1 MSILVATT
9 NGNTAEFPDGTDPSV
24 IQAAMAKQFGSP
36 QASDSNSPAEPTFM
50 GNLPAAIGQGMTDAA
65 LGAGQFV
72 ANAPPFNLVPGLAG
86 QFNASAKE
94 KAQLDAP
101 LLAAPGGTTGS
112 AIGNMAALAPAAG
125 VGGIGTGVLRAL
137 TSGALQGGL
146 AGVAQPVSAEDYAA
160 EKAKQVAT
168 GAAAGGVVGGG
179 LSALG
184 KGVQALLPQNIVGTL
199 INKLG
204 GGDAAHAAEG
214 EALAQRT
221 GIDLRPSE
229 VTGQPQ
235 QAMAEN
241 LARQSIT
248 SRNLAFQS
256 DQKVAQQWLDY
267 TNRALDGISSQPGDM
282 ATVGQ
287 RVQGAVKN
295 AIDDLTKRRDL
306 LANQEY
312 GDIRTITKGAAT
324 IEPQNTNQLLQQIV
338 SDYGNVGTPSADA
351 LANFAKKN
359 LANVAPA
366 PKLTNAE
373 QGLLDML
380 QKVNPAQQQMM
391 LQKVAAADPQVAA
404 NVQQAMGGVA
414 NATAPAQGNLDKLMQ
429 LRQFASKVASGQ
441 AKISGDNIDR
451 RIGAQMLESI
461 GSDLDAASQSLP
473 GDVGAM
479 LKQANSHFAE
489 ASGKIEGIQNSA
501 LGKLVGPEFVDAING
516 GTFNQIPGATVVQK
530 IASMQPEQLAMTKGI
545 LQNSDPDVWQSVKR
559 AYFEDAVQKA
569 QQMPPSL
576 GARTVAANPG
586 KFLNEIGNTPEDSA
600 RLVAMLDPAEHAQIS
615 DAMDAARRLAG
626 RIGYN
631 TSGTAPWSQAM
642 ALLSTIPRA
651 IAGDPTAVP
660 QAAAQVIIPRSIAN
674 IMLNS
679 DGRAAVQKLSRLPPG
694 SAKFRQVAAQLAA
707 ISQAQDVNPPTQGS
721 Q

>member
-1 MSILVATT
+1 
-9 NGNTAEFPDGTDPSV
+9 
-24 IQAAMAKQFGSP
+24 
-36 QASDSNSPAEPTFM
+36 
-50 GNLPAAIGQGMTDAA
+50 MTDAA
-65 LGAGQFV
+65 LGVQQLA
-72 ANAPPFNLVPGLAG
+72 ANVPMSALIPGFSGSVDPGMAAELSKA
-86 QFNASAKE
+86 AKE
-94 KAQLDAP
+94 KAKLDAP

-112 AIGNMAALAPAAG
+112 ALGNIAMLAPAG
-125 VGGIGTGVLRAL
+125 GIEGIGTGVARAA
-137 TSGALQGGL
+137 TSGGLQGLL
-146 AGVAQPVSAEDYAA
+146 AGLSQPVTADDYAA
-160 EKAKQVAT
+160 EKAKQAGT
-168 GAAAGGVVGGG
+168 GAAFGGGVGGV
-179 LSALG
+179 LNMLG
-184 KGVQALLPQNIVGTL
+184 KGAQALMPQNLAGSVM
-199 INKLG
+199 NFLG
-204 GGDAAHAAEG
+204 RDSGSAAHAAEG

-256 DQKVAQQWLDY
+256 DQKVSQQWLDHI
-267 TNRALDGISSQPGDM
+267 NRTLDGISSQPGDM

-295 AIDDLTKRRDL
+295 AVDDLTKRRDL

-359 LANVAPA
+359 LANVAPMA
-366 PKLTNAE
+366 KLTPAE
-373 QGLLDML
+373 QGFLDML
-380 QKVNPAQQQMM
+380 QKVNPAQQQAM
-391 LQKVAAADPQVAA
+391 LQKVAAADPQLAA

-545 LQNSDPDVWQSVKR
+545 LQNADPDVWQSVKR

-600 RLVAMLDPAEHAQIS
+600 RLAAMLDPAEHAQIS

-642 ALLSTIPRA
+642 ALLSTLPRA

-679 DGRAAVQKLSRLPPG
+679 DGRAAVQQLSRLPPG
-694 SAKFRQVAAQLAA
+694 SAKFREIAAKLAA
-707 ISQAQDVNPPTQGS
+707 ISQAQDVNPPAQGS